1 MASFLHAIEVFVF
14 ATTSAGCRQVLVEA
28 MAASKPVMA
37 SDVTPRTEIL
47 QNKDIAVFV
56 DLANPAACADA
67 LARVFDDTID
77 RSRIGQLARQRR
89 EAHFSVE
96 E

>member
-1 MASFLHAIEVFVF
+1 VASFLHAIEVFVF
-14 ATTSAGCRQVLVEA
+14 ATTSAGCCQVLVEA

-47 QNKDIAVFV
+47 QNKDNAVFV

-89 EAHFSVE
+89 GSSF
-96 E
+96 